1 MISDISSEP
10 TFAPSSRVTGEWSA
24 ALCRGGS
31 AGSCASWLCP
41 ELQEGHGVEEMWFQ
55 YGGCAGETQF
65 ASAVLELSWA
75 ECLNCG

>member
-1 MISDISSEP
+1 
-10 TFAPSSRVTGEWSA
+10 VQ
-24 ALCRGGS
+24 GGS